1 MERGRTTGKVV
12 SIQKVWLT
20 LTEAMKYTG
29 WSKDYFKTLRNEGK
43 LNFSKPYG
51 QKMVMYRIDDI
62 DNLIERGM
70 QWPHRR
76 RHVR

>member
-1 MERGRTTGKVV
+1 MERVKQCGKVL
-12 SIQKVWLT
+12 SIHKIWLT
-20 LTEAMKYTG
+20 LDEAMKYTG
-29 WSKDYFKTLRNEGK
+29 WSKDYFKMLRDLGK
-43 LNFSKPYG
+43 LNFSKPCG

-76 RHVR
+76 RHVE